1 MRIALYNETPGE
13 LKALAGQLD
22 RCAREYLRFAE
33 IVPYARQEDFCSM
46 VRDLSKH
53 RELGTIHFS
62 KYQEG
67 IL

>member
-1 MRIALYNETPGE
+1 MRIALYNENPGE

-22 RCAREYLRFAE
+22 RCAREYLHFAE

-53 RELGTIHFS
+53 RKL
-62 KYQEG
+62 
-67 IL
+67 